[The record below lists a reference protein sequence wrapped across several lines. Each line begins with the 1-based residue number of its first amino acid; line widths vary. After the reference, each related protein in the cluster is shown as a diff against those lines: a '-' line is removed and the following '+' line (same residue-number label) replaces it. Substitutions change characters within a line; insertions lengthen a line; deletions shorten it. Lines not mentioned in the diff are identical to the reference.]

1 MKASAYFTIDDL
13 GGKHGI
19 NELKRGLDTL
29 RGVLSVSVSEKTNSV
44 AVDYDTT
51 GESCE
56 AIQKKITDL
65 GYGVADVRLDRHV
78 M

>member
-1 MKASAYFTIDDL
+1 M
-13 GGKHGI
+13 GGKHGTK
-19 NELKRGLDTL
+19 ELKRALDAL
-29 RGVLSVSVSEKTNSV
+29 EGVISVSISQQNSSI

-56 AIQKKITDL
+56 RIQNKIQAL
-65 GYGVADVRLDRHV
+65 GYEVLDTRLDKHI

>member
-1 MKASAYFTIDDL
+1 MKASAYFTVGDL
-13 GGKHGI
+13 GGKHAAK
-19 NELKRGLDTL
+19 ELKRTLDTL
-29 RGVLSVSVSEKTNSV
+29 GGVISVSVSQISGSI

-56 AIQKKITDL
+56 KIQKTISDL
-65 GYGVADVRLDRHV
+65 GYDVLDVRLEQHT

>member
-1 MKASAYFTIDDL
+1 MKASAYFTLGDL
-13 GGKHGI
+13 GGKHDAK
-19 NELKRGLDTL
+19 ELKRALDTL
-29 RGVLSVSVSEKTNSV
+29 GGVMSVSVSQRSGSI

-56 AIQKKITDL
+56 RIQKKITDL
-65 GYGVADVRLDRHV
+65 GYNVLDVRLDRHI

>member
-1 MKASAYFTIDDL
+1 MKASAYYKIDNL

-19 NELKRGLDTL
+19 SDLKRELDTL

-51 GESCE
+51 GQSCE
-56 AIQKKITDL
+56 TIQRKIMDL
-65 GYGVADVRLDRHV
+65 GYGVADIRLDRHV

>member
-1 MKASAYFTIDDL
+1 MKASAYFTVTNL
-13 GGKHGI
+13 GGKHGAK
-19 NELKRGLDTL
+19 ELKRALDTMS
-29 RGVLSVSVSEKTNSV
+29 GVSSVSVSQKSGSI

-56 AIQKKITDL
+56 KIQKAITEL
-65 GYGVADVRLDRHV
+65 GYDVRDVRLDRHT